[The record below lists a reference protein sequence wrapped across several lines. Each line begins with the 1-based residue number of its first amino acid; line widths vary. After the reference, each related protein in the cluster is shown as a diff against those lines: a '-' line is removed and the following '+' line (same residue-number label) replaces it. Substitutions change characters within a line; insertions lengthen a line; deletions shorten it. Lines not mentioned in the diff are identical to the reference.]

1 MADIPAQKVLDL
13 MTQAVF
19 WKDLDLN
26 YVGVNMVLAKLAGFN
41 SPDELVGKND
51 YDMPWTKEES
61 DWYRMC
67 DKRVIDSGVAE
78 MGIVETQVNA
88 EGKKTWLETN
98 KVPVRKDGK
107 IIGIA
112 GWFEDITER
121 KSRELKLELE
131 EEKYRAIVETAHE
144 WMWEIDDEGRFTY
157 SSPRVKQLF
166 NMDPEEL
173 LGKTHNTLSQSSDDI
188 DQIYSL
194 LSQSGEPFSGV
205 RVEYKQ
211 SDGRVMTIESCGVAI
226 KAENK
231 ETKETSIVG
240 LRCVSRDVTKQVEG
254 ERELK
259 DKYALIA
266 AQREAISRLST
277 PIMQVWDGVLCLPVV
292 GLIDTA
298 RSAEMTDNLLQAVVD
313 QRARCVIVDVTGI
326 EVMDTST
333 ADLFIKMAKA
343 IRLLGAHPV
352 LTGISPSIAQT
363 MAHIGVDLTAI
374 TTLRT
379 LKDGLEAYLSG
390 ALDSLVDYGHREL
403 ES

>member
-26 YVGVNMVLAKLAGFN
+26 YAGANSVLAKIAGFE
-41 SPDELVGKND
+41 SPEAMVGKND
-51 YDMPWTKEES
+51 YDGPWTKEEAE
-61 DWYRMC
+61 WYRKC
-67 DKRVIDSGVAE
+67 DQRVIDSGEAE
-78 MGIVETQVNA
+78 MGIVETQLNA
-88 EGKKTWLETN
+88 DGKKTWLETN

-107 IIGIA
+107 IIGVA

-121 KSRELKLELE
+121 KSRELKLALA

-144 WMWEIDDEGRFTY
+144 WMWEIDLAGGFTY
-157 SSPRVKQLF
+157 TSPRVKELF
-166 NMDPEEL
+166 EIDPDEL
-173 LGKTHNTLSQSSDDI
+173 MGKTHNALSHSSDNIDDI
-188 DQIYSL
+188 YFL
-194 LSQSGEPFSGV
+194 LAQSGEPFSGV
-205 RVEYKQ
+205 RVEYKRA
-211 SDGRVMTIESCGVAI
+211 DGRVMTIESCGVAI
-226 KAENK
+226 KEENK
-231 ETKETSIVG
+231 ETEETTIVG
-240 LRCVSRDVTKQVEG
+240 LRCVSRDVTSQVEG

-259 DKYALIA
+259 EKYALIA

-390 ALDSLVDYGHREL
+390 ALDSVVDYGHREMG
-403 ES
+403 S